1 MDILLVD
8 CYSIAYASHFS
19 APMRAQ
25 NGDEVQAIYVTIR
38 TLAKRVR
45 ENPTFVPVLLWD
57 GHAKWRY
64 DLYAE
69 YKSGRKKG
77 EASLAAR
84 ASVNQQMP
92 YLRIMLAKLGLMQL
106 HDPSAEAD
114 DIGHQL
120 GKRLVANGH
129 TVKFLTGDHDW
140 LQNLQPGASWLD
152 HRTDTH
158 ICTPEEMEAAVGAR
172 NARDF
177 VQIKAMVGDT
187 SDSIEGVAKIGEKT
201 APKILA
207 DFGSVEDFFARVDAG
222 EFEPRLV
229 AHKNLASEEGRATYR
244 RNLQLM
250 DLSLAPV
257 LSAESIITSRE
268 EPDHPTFLDWC
279 ENFQFKYFLQNPSR
293 LTGPFDEIIR
303 RADYSAL
310 LQAIHQLGENEEEE
324 EEF

>member
-1 MDILLVD
+1 MDFLLID

-19 APMRAQ
+19 APMRGQ
-25 NGDEVQAIYVTIR
+25 DGNEVQAIYVTLR
-38 TLAKRVR
+38 TIAKRAR
-45 ENPTFVPVLLWD
+45 ENPTFAPVLLWD

-64 DLYAE
+64 DLYPE

-77 EASLAAR
+77 EAALAAR
-84 ASVNQQMP
+84 ESVSRQMP
-92 YLRIMLAKLGLMQL
+92 HLRIMLSKLGLMQL
-106 HDPSAEAD
+106 HDPNAEAD

-120 GKRLVANGH
+120 GNALVAKGH

-158 ICTPEEMEAAVGAR
+158 IATPDEMEAAVGAR
-172 NARDF
+172 TARDF

-207 DFGSVEDFFARVDAG
+207 EFGSVEGFFAKVDVG
-222 EFEPRLV
+222 EFVPKLV
-229 AHKNLASEEGRATYR
+229 AHKNLASEEGRAIYR

-250 DLSLAPV
+250 DLSLAPR
-257 LSAESIITSRE
+257 LSSESIVTTRE
-268 EPDHPTFLDWC
+268 NVDHATFLDWC
-279 ENFQFKYFLQNPSR
+279 EHFQFRYFLQNPAK
-293 LTGPFDEIIR
+293 LTGPFDDLVR
-303 RADYSAL
+303 RADYSGLFQAL
-310 LQAIHQLGENEEEE
+310 HQLGDIEEEE
-324 EEF
+324 